1 MKSLLTTYLRDISRY
16 RPLTPEQE
24 LTLFNQMH
32 LGHQSARD
40 QLICAHLLLV
50 VNIARRYTH
59 PGTDIM
65 DLIQEGNIG
74 LMHAVD
80 MFDPARGTRLSTWAV
95 YWIHKQIQVYLNKGH
110 DDPLSL
116 DQLCANETDE
126 QPITL
131 ADTIMDCETIL
142 GDRSFPATD
151 ATLQPDNHLND
162 LMRYYEL
169 LSEHEKQVLQLL
181 YGIHSG
187 RSCNVT
193 DVALLMG
200 ISKVRVCQLRDRAL
214 KKLRDKLISGAFP
227 CPSVGGNMSH

>member
-16 RPLTPEQE
+16 RPLTSEQE

-80 MFDPARGTRLSTWAV
+80 MFDPTKGTRFTTYAV
-95 YWIHKQIQVYLNKGH
+95 YKIHKQIQRFLNKN
-110 DDPLSL
+110 DDRMISL
-116 DQLCANETDE
+116 DINVDNGDE
-126 QPITL
+126 NL
-131 ADTIMDCETIL
+131 RLSDTIEDKDNTMMEQQFEDIQTRMEQEEVKEQL
-142 GDRSFPATD
+142 QEKLK
-151 ATLQPDNHLND
+151 TLSSH
-162 LMRYYEL
+162 EL
-169 LSEHEKQVLQLL
+169 QVLRLL
-181 YGIHSG
+181 YGLDGYPEMSYEE
-187 RSCNVT
+187 
-193 DVALLMG
+193 VAQHMG
-200 ISKVRVCQLRDRAL
+200 MRADSVRRIKMRA
-214 KKLRDKLISGAFP
+214 KRKIT
-227 CPSVGGNMSH
+227 PSM

>member
-80 MFDPARGTRLSTWAV
+80 MFDPTQGTRFTTYAV
-95 YWIHKQIQVYLNKGH
+95 YKIHKQIQRFLNKN
-110 DDPLSL
+110 DDRMISL
-116 DQLCANETDE
+116 DINVDNGDE
-126 QPITL
+126 NL
-131 ADTIMDCETIL
+131 RLSDTIEDKDNTMMEQQFEDIQTRMEQEEVKEEVKEKL
-142 GDRSFPATD
+142 Q
-151 ATLQPDNHLND
+151 TLSSH
-162 LMRYYEL
+162 EL
-169 LSEHEKQVLQLL
+169 QVLRLL
-181 YGIHSG
+181 YGLDGYPEMSYEE
-187 RSCNVT
+187 
-193 DVALLMG
+193 VAQHLGMRAD
-200 ISKVRVCQLRDRAL
+200 SVRRIKMRA
-214 KKLRDKLISGAFP
+214 KRKIT
-227 CPSVGGNMSH
+227 CPM

>member
-16 RPLTPEQE
+16 RPLTPERE

-80 MFDPARGTRLSTWAV
+80 MFDPTRGTRLSTWAV
-95 YWIHKQIQVYLNKGH
+95 YKIHKQIQRFLNKN
-110 DDPLSL
+110 DDRMVSL
-116 DQLCANETDE
+116 DINVNNGDE
-126 QPITL
+126 NL
-131 ADTIMDCETIL
+131 RLSDTIEDKDNTMMEQQFEDIQTRMEQEE
-142 GDRSFPATD
+142 
-151 ATLQPDNHLND
+151 LQ
-162 LMRYYEL
+162 EL
-169 LSEHEKQVLQLL
+169 LTSRLEELSKRELEVLTLLFGIGLQQSFSVTEVSEQ
-181 YGIHSG
+181 
-187 RSCNVT
+187 
-193 DVALLMG
+193 MG

-214 KKLRDKLISGAFP
+214 KMLRDELWY
-227 CPSVGGNMSH
+227 

>member
-1 MKSLLTTYLRDISRY
+1 MKSLLTTYLRDINKY

-80 MFDPARGTRLSTWAV
+80 IFDPTQGTRFTTYAV
-95 YWIHKQIQVYLNKGH
+95 YKIHKQIQRFLNKN
-110 DDPLSL
+110 DDRMISL
-116 DQLCANETDE
+116 DINVDNGDE
-126 QPITL
+126 NL
-131 ADTIMDCETIL
+131 RLSDTIEDKDNTMMEQQVEDIQTRMEQEEVKEQL
-142 GDRSFPATD
+142 QEKLK
-151 ATLQPDNHLND
+151 TLSSH
-162 LMRYYEL
+162 EL
-169 LSEHEKQVLQLL
+169 QVLRLL
-181 YGIHSG
+181 YGLDGYPEMSYEE
-187 RSCNVT
+187 
-193 DVALLMG
+193 VALHMG
-200 ISKVRVCQLRDRAL
+200 IRADSVRRIKMRAIRKIKFFL
-214 KKLRDKLISGAFP
+214 KIEPQK
-227 CPSVGGNMSH
+227 

>member
-24 LTLFNQMH
+24 LTLFNQRH

-80 MFDPARGTRLSTWAV
+80 MFDPTRGTRLSTWAV
-95 YWIHKQIQVYLNKGH
+95 YKIHKQIQRFLNKN
-110 DDPLSL
+110 DDRMISL
-116 DQLCANETDE
+116 DINVDNGDE
-126 QPITL
+126 NL
-131 ADTIMDCETIL
+131 RLSDTIEDKDNTMMEQQFEDIQTRMEQEEVKEQL
-142 GDRSFPATD
+142 QEKLK
-151 ATLQPDNHLND
+151 TLSSH
-162 LMRYYEL
+162 EL
-169 LSEHEKQVLQLL
+169 QVLRLL
-181 YGIHSG
+181 YGLDGYPEMSYEE
-187 RSCNVT
+187 
-193 DVALLMG
+193 VAQHMG
-200 ISKVRVCQLRDRAL
+200 MRADSVRRIKMRA
-214 KKLRDKLISGAFP
+214 KRKIT
-227 CPSVGGNMSH
+227 CPM

>member
-80 MFDPARGTRLSTWAV
+80 MFDPTKGTRFTTYAV
-95 YWIHKQIQVYLNKGH
+95 YKIHKQIQRFLNKN
-110 DDPLSL
+110 DDRMISL
-116 DQLCANETDE
+116 DINVDNGDE
-126 QPITL
+126 NL
-131 ADTIMDCETIL
+131 RLSDTIEDKDNTMMEQQFEDIQTRMEQEEVKEQL
-142 GDRSFPATD
+142 QEKLK
-151 ATLQPDNHLND
+151 TLSSH
-162 LMRYYEL
+162 EL
-169 LSEHEKQVLQLL
+169 QVLRLL
-181 YGIHSG
+181 YGLDGYPEMSYEE
-187 RSCNVT
+187 
-193 DVALLMG
+193 VAQHMG
-200 ISKVRVCQLRDRAL
+200 MRADSVRRIKMRA
-214 KKLRDKLISGAFP
+214 KRKIT
-227 CPSVGGNMSH
+227 PSM

>member
-80 MFDPARGTRLSTWAV
+80 MFDPTRGTRLSTWAV
-95 YWIHKQIQVYLNKGH
+95 YKIHKQIQRFLNKN
-110 DDPLSL
+110 DDRMISL
-116 DQLCANETDE
+116 DINVDNGDE
-126 QPITL
+126 NL
-131 ADTIMDCETIL
+131 RLSDTIEDKDNTMMEQQFEDIQTRMEQEEVKEQL
-142 GDRSFPATD
+142 QEKLK
-151 ATLQPDNHLND
+151 TLSSH
-162 LMRYYEL
+162 EL
-169 LSEHEKQVLQLL
+169 QVLRLL
-181 YGIHSG
+181 YGLDGYPEMSYEE
-187 RSCNVT
+187 
-193 DVALLMG
+193 VAQHMG
-200 ISKVRVCQLRDRAL
+200 MRADSVRRIKMRA
-214 KKLRDKLISGAFP
+214 KRKIT
-227 CPSVGGNMSH
+227 PSM

>member
-80 MFDPARGTRLSTWAV
+80 MFDPTQGTRFTTYAV
-95 YWIHKQIQVYLNKGH
+95 YKIHKQIQRFLNKN
-110 DDPLSL
+110 DDRMISL
-116 DQLCANETDE
+116 DINVDNGDE
-126 QPITL
+126 NL
-131 ADTIMDCETIL
+131 RLSDTIEDKDNTMMEQQFEDIQTRMEQEEVKEQL
-142 GDRSFPATD
+142 QEKLK
-151 ATLQPDNHLND
+151 TLSSH
-162 LMRYYEL
+162 EL
-169 LSEHEKQVLQLL
+169 QVLRLL
-181 YGIHSG
+181 YGLDGYPEMSYEE
-187 RSCNVT
+187 
-193 DVALLMG
+193 VAQHMG
-200 ISKVRVCQLRDRAL
+200 MRADSVRRIKMRA
-214 KKLRDKLISGAFP
+214 KRKIT
-227 CPSVGGNMSH
+227 PSM

>member
-24 LTLFNQMH
+24 LTLFNQRH

-80 MFDPARGTRLSTWAV
+80 MFDPTRGTRLSTWAV
-95 YWIHKQIQVYLNKGH
+95 YKIHKQIQRFLNKN
-110 DDPLSL
+110 DDRMISL
-116 DQLCANETDE
+116 DINVDNGDE
-126 QPITL
+126 NL
-131 ADTIMDCETIL
+131 RLSDTIEDKDNTMMEQQFEDIQTRMEQEE
-142 GDRSFPATD
+142 
-151 ATLQPDNHLND
+151 LQ
-162 LMRYYEL
+162 EL
-169 LSEHEKQVLQLL
+169 LTSRLEELSKRELEVLTLLFGIGLQQSFSVTEVSEQ
-181 YGIHSG
+181 
-187 RSCNVT
+187 
-193 DVALLMG
+193 MG

-214 KKLRDKLISGAFP
+214 KMLRDELWY
-227 CPSVGGNMSH
+227 

>member
-16 RPLTPEQE
+16 RPLTSEQE

-80 MFDPARGTRLSTWAV
+80 MFDPTQGTRFTTYAV
-95 YWIHKQIQVYLNKGH
+95 YKIHKQIQRFLNKN
-110 DDPLSL
+110 DDRMISL
-116 DQLCANETDE
+116 DINVDNGDE
-126 QPITL
+126 NL
-131 ADTIMDCETIL
+131 RLSDTIEDKDNTMMEQQFEDIQTRMEQEEVREQL
-142 GDRSFPATD
+142 QEKLK
-151 ATLQPDNHLND
+151 TLSSH
-162 LMRYYEL
+162 EL
-169 LSEHEKQVLQLL
+169 QVLRLL
-181 YGIHSG
+181 YGLDGYPEMSYEE
-187 RSCNVT
+187 
-193 DVALLMG
+193 VAQHMG
-200 ISKVRVCQLRDRAL
+200 MRADSVRRIKMRAIR
-214 KKLRDKLISGAFP
+214 KIKLFMKIEP
-227 CPSVGGNMSH
+227 QK

>member
-80 MFDPARGTRLSTWAV
+80 MFDPTRGTRLSTWAV
-95 YWIHKQIQVYLNKGH
+95 YKIHKQIQRFLNKN
-110 DDPLSL
+110 DDRMVSL
-116 DQLCANETDE
+116 DINVNNGDE
-126 QPITL
+126 NL
-131 ADTIMDCETIL
+131 RLSDTIEDKDNTMMEQQFEDIQTRMEQEE
-142 GDRSFPATD
+142 
-151 ATLQPDNHLND
+151 LQ
-162 LMRYYEL
+162 EL
-169 LSEHEKQVLQLL
+169 LTSRLEELSKRELEVLTLLFGIGLQQSFSVTEVSEQ
-181 YGIHSG
+181 
-187 RSCNVT
+187 
-193 DVALLMG
+193 MG

-214 KKLRDKLISGAFP
+214 KMLRDELWY
-227 CPSVGGNMSH
+227 

>member
-50 VNIARRYTH
+50 VNIARCYQRY
-59 PGTDIM
+59 GAEIM

-74 LMHAVD
+74 LIRAVD

-95 YWIHKQIQVYLNKGH
+95 YKIHKQIQVYLNKGH

-126 QPITL
+126 PPISL

-214 KKLRDKLISGAFP
+214 KKLRDKLISGVFP
-227 CPSVGGNMSH
+227 CSSVLVRG